1 MTCTLPPKDAKYA
14 SDPPCY
20 FPTSFLEV
28 PVKSIR
34 DETHDSK
41 VITFALPDEVSL
53 NAPVSSAILMKVK
66 GVGPNGKDVIRPYNP
81 ISDSAILGSFD
92 LLIKVYSDGKASKF
106 VDGLK
111 VGDRVEFKQAKHN
124 IKKFR
129 YPFDEVKRITMLAGG
144 TGIAPMFQ
152 ALHPILK
159 TPNEKT
165 QIRLLYGN
173 KTPNDILLKTELDEL
188 VNSYPERFMV
198 YYVVGEEEF
207 DDRAQEFGFESGWID
222 EEKIKRLAFPPQED
236 SIVWL
241 CGVDNMYNSLAGSRL
256 KPLTPGSVLHNLGY
270 TDEMIWRS

>member
-1 MTCTLPPKDAKYA
+1 
-14 SDPPCY
+14 
-20 FPTSFLEV
+20 
-28 PVKSIR
+28 
-34 DETHDSK
+34 
-41 VITFALPDEVSL
+41 
-53 NAPVSSAILMKVK
+53 
-66 GVGPNGKDVIRPYNP
+66 
-81 ISDSAILGSFD
+81 
-92 LLIKVYSDGKASKF
+92 
-106 VDGLK
+106 
-111 VGDRVEFKQAKHN
+111 
-124 IKKFR
+124 
-129 YPFDEVKRITMLAGG
+129 MLAGG

>member
-124 IKKFR
+124 IKK
-129 YPFDEVKRITMLAGG
+129 I
-144 TGIAPMFQ
+144 
-152 ALHPILK
+152 
-159 TPNEKT
+159 
-165 QIRLLYGN
+165 QI
-173 KTPNDILLKTELDEL
+173 
-188 VNSYPERFMV
+188 
-198 YYVVGEEEF
+198 
-207 DDRAQEFGFESGWID
+207 
-222 EEKIKRLAFPPQED
+222 
-236 SIVWL
+236 SI
-241 CGVDNMYNSLAGSRL
+241 
-256 KPLTPGSVLHNLGY
+256 
-270 TDEMIWRS
+270 